1 MVKVKLVKRV
11 DLSDFGEDWKE
22 CYVEIVAPTYKDV
35 KKITELGTDDQEKAI
50 NGGISVLK
58 ELFIKG
64 TVNTEKGKTDI
75 TKDDIEDLPLEIL
88 TKCFKEMSGQPD
100 PK

>member
-11 DLSDFGEDWKE
+11 DLSGFGEDWKD
-22 CYVEIVAPTYKDV
+22 CYVEITAPTYKDV
-35 KKITELGTDDQEKAI
+35 RKITSFGSEDQDKAI
-50 NGGISVLK
+50 NNGISTLK
-58 ELFIKG
+58 DLFIKG
-64 TVNTEKGKTDI
+64 TVNTENGHVDI
-75 TKDDIEDLPLEIL
+75 TKDEIEDLPLQIL